1 MSIAYFILAN
11 LKPAVVL
18 VNSSIWWLI
27 LIHRHSKSYPK
38 YKSWHP
44 MTSYFYEFISCAFS
58 QKTTRKQNRYL
69 IPVLLLIWEKLIHLH
84 NYSSNGSSFLSECTA
99 QSLSVTMAFPN
110 GSNIDVSYGQKRL
123 NLTLTLSST
132 RTPVRGMWT
141 MWSSLVPTRELH
153 IVMVFLLLCHVLWSR
168 RNIFSSSFVSR
179 RPSSQHSLLSYS
191 CPIHNPSIF
200 SLSILYSYFH
210 RNSYLT
216 RF

>member
-1 MSIAYFILAN
+1 MLEDVESLFYFNIIIPFSN
-11 LKPAVVL
+11 FKTVAVVL

-38 YKSWHP
+38 YKSSHT
-44 MTSYFYEFISCAFS
+44 MTSYFYDFINCAFS
-58 QKTTRKQNRYL
+58 QKTTQKQNRYL

-123 NLTLTLSST
+123 NLTLTLSRT
-132 RTPVRGMWT
+132 RTG
-141 MWSSLVPTRELH
+141 TRELH

-191 CPIHNPSIF
+191 CHSVLLLYTIHPSFLWPFSTPISIE
-200 SLSILYSYFH
+200 IH
-210 RNSYLT
+210 T
-216 RF
+216 